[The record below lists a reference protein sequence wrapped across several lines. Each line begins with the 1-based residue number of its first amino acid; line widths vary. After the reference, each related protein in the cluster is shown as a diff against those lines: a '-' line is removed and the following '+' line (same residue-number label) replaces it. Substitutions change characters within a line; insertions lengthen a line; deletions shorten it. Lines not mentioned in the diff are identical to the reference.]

1 MRNNLLLIILGGKY
15 DTNRNIYSICYSIF
29 YYWLVCMVDEEEVGL
44 AGREIVRKREEPVEV
59 NGYDDE

>member
-15 DTNRNIYSICYSIF
+15 DTNRNIYSICYPIF
-29 YYWLVCMVDEEEVGL
+29 HYWLVCMVGKKEVGL
-44 AGREIVRKREEPVEV
+44 VGREIVRKREEPVEV

>member
-29 YYWLVCMVDEEEVGL
+29 YYWLVCMVGKKEVGL
-44 AGREIVRKREEPVEV
+44 AGREIVRERRKPVEV